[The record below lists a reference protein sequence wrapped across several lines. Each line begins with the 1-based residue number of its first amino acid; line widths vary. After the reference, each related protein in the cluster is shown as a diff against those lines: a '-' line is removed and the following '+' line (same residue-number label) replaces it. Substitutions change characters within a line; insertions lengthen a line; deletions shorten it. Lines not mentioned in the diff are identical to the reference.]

1 MDPFSLMWI
10 GAMVWFIKTAVEDRA
25 ATASSRA
32 AARDARLDARAAA
45 SPRQGRPPHIPRLDA
60 PRRSARLGSRI
71 TAGLS
76 TYPALAWMIPAELFR
91 GARHGLLVGRYYRR
105 NGGDLAAARRQAEDT
120 DTARGRRVP
129 GARTNPTPGNRGAS
143 QPRTDTPPAGTDP
156 QQDVPADRPIATAK
170 NDITDAE
177 VIKPTRRT
185 NDTPTPDTTTAPKPT
200 TTPADTTGPEPGAD
214 NSTPAPQPEGTPAM
228 GDIATSPDMP
238 ANPGNLADGGDYNT
252 VELLAKHGMQL
263 GEELQELASQV
274 ESALRAYTRYAES
287 VGAEAAGLRLD
298 NATQTD
304 ITELESGLSE
314 YRAAQ
319 ARAAAASEAITEAAS
334 TLHRNLTRRHGAIR
348 EAVVDS
354 PVNAAHSEFYKETV

>member
-120 DTARGRRVP
+120 ETASGRRVP
-129 GARTNPTPGNRGAS
+129 GARTNPTPGNRGTAR
-143 QPRTDTPPAGTDP
+143 PGTGTTPAGNDP
-156 QQDVPADRPIATAK
+156 QQDAVADRPIATAK

-177 VIKPTRRT
+177 VIKPTRKT
-185 NDTPTPDTTTAPKPT
+185 NDTPTPDPTTTPKPT

-214 NSTPAPQPEGTPAM
+214 NGTPAPQPEGTPAM

-238 ANPGNLADGGDYNT
+238 ANPEGPEPRT
-252 VELLAKHGMQL
+252 
-263 GEELQELASQV
+263 S
-274 ESALRAYTRYAES
+274 RCR
-287 VGAEAAGLRLD
+287 
-298 NATQTD
+298 
-304 ITELESGLSE
+304 
-314 YRAAQ
+314 
-319 ARAAAASEAITEAAS
+319 
-334 TLHRNLTRRHGAIR
+334 
-348 EAVVDS
+348 
-354 PVNAAHSEFYKETV
+354 